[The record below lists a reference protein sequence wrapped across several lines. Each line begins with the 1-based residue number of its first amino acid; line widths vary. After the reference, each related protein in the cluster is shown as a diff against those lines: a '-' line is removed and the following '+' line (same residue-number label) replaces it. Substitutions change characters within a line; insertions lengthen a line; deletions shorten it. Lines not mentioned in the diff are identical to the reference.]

1 MRLLNCIIQ
10 WLFRSVRVCSIVLNV
25 CVFNTVLRG
34 HYPIVCGLCLVLKIM
49 LLKIVTLWCL
59 WQRLWISSFA
69 WFSTSFC
76 SALPYFRNC
85 KAENYF
91 SWKLSLLVI
100 QGWFVFVIQI
110 QLWKCGY
117 GTELCKTGGWTWRI
131 PYWRKCIQG
140 SASQNDS
147 LGRRER
153 LGHAACSA
161 HRSRE
166 ALQPVA
172 CSCDFPSQR
181 QS

>member
-1 MRLLNCIIQ
+1 MRSLKCIAHY
-10 WLFRSVRVCSIVLNV
+10 LFRSIRVCSTLLNV
-25 CVFNTVLRG
+25 CVFNAALCG

-59 WQRLWISSFA
+59 WQRLWIFSFA
-69 WFSTSFC
+69 WFLTSFC

-110 QLWKCGY
+110 QLWKSGY

-131 PYWRKCIQG
+131 PYWRKHIQG
-140 SASQNDS
+140 SVSQNDS
-147 LGRRER
+147 WGRRKQLGR
-153 LGHAACSA
+153 AACSS
-161 HRSRE
+161 HRVTVFVVTN
-166 ALQPVA
+166 LLIP
-172 CSCDFPSQR
+172 
-181 QS
+181 